1 MAPYSHFAALR
12 TRRTLRERAQYVVG
26 GDPSE
31 VTALEAVIKGREAG
45 YVGIDGMGIEQFIH
59 GPMICIEPEDMLI
72 LISVDGPR

>member
-1 MAPYSHFAALR
+1 
-12 TRRTLRERAQYVVG
+12 
-26 GDPSE
+26 